1 MMRTHARNAM
11 FALAAVLLTSGVA
24 VAGAP
29 LAKNQAPG
37 WYRMKVGDFEVTALS
52 DGTLELPADTL
63 LTGTTADKVKKALA
77 EEYLTSPVETS
88 VNAFLVNTG
97 TKLVLIDAGAAGLFG
112 PTLGKMLT
120 NLKASGYQPEQVDEI
135 YITHMHPDHVGGL
148 ASGDKAAFPN
158 AVVRANEAEGN
169 FWFSADEMGKAPA
182 PMKPFFQGA
191 QASLKPYRDSG
202 KYKPFKGADVELI
215 PGVHALA
222 FAGHTPGHTVYTIE
236 SKGEKMVFWGDLLH
250 VEAVQFA
257 DPSVTIQFDSDPKAA
272 APQRKKAC
280 AEAVAKKHYVAVA
293 HISFPGI
300 GHVKANGK
308 GYEWVPANYTN
319 K

>member
-1 MMRTHARNAM
+1 MTGRMTRGTTMMRTHARNAM
-11 FALAAVLLTSGVA
+11 FALAAVLLASGVA

-29 LAKNQAPG
+29 PAKNQAPG

-52 DGTLELPADTL
+52 DGTLDLPADTL
-63 LTGTTADKVKKALA
+63 LTGTTPDKVKKARA
-77 EEYLTSPVETS
+77 DEYLTTPVETS

-97 TKLVLIDAGAAGLFG
+97 TKLVLIDAGPASLFG

-120 NLKASGYQPEQVDEI
+120 NLKASGYQSEQVDEI

-215 PGVHALA
+215 RGVHELAL
-222 FAGHTPGHTVYTIE
+222 
-236 SKGEKMVFWGDLLH
+236 
-250 VEAVQFA
+250 
-257 DPSVTIQFDSDPKAA
+257 
-272 APQRKKAC
+272 
-280 AEAVAKKHYVAVA
+280 
-293 HISFPGI
+293 
-300 GHVKANGK
+300 
-308 GYEWVPANYTN
+308 
-319 K
+319 